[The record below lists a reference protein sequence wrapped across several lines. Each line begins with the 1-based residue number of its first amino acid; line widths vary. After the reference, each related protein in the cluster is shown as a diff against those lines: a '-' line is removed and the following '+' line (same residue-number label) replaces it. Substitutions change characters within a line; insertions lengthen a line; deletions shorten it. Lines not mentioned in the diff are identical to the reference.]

1 MHIYDWE
8 LLAAC
13 QHPEKFDDHRHS
25 DGYEE
30 KCCIKNANLTNMYY
44 HEKIELTGYP
54 LGKKKCYNFKNVH
67 FEKKCQ
73 KNLKTYFCP
82 ITLVL
87 R

>member
-1 MHIYDWE
+1 
-8 LLAAC
+8 
-13 QHPEKFDDHRHS
+13 
-25 DGYEE
+25 
-30 KCCIKNANLTNMYY
+30 MYY